1 MPRREFGLRFQ
12 SERETPNTVCF
23 QEVRE
28 TDSPYHLERPIVGRL
43 YISKKAL
50 AEMGEP
56 RTLIVSISA
65 EDSAT
70 PRPGGAGEVP

>member
-1 MPRREFGLRFQ
+1 VRRERTGSRYRRRGVF
-12 SERETPNTVCF
+12 TANTVCF

-28 TDSPYHLERPIVGRL
+28 ADTPYPLERPIVGRL

-56 RTLIVSISA
+56 RTLIVSIAA
-65 EDSAT
+65 ED
-70 PRPGGAGEVP
+70 

>member
-1 MPRREFGLRFQ
+1 VPRREFGLRFQ

-28 TDSPYHLERPIVGRL
+28 TDSPYPLERPIVGRL

-65 EDSAT
+65 GDSVT
-70 PRPGGAGEVP
+70 PPPGGTGELA

>member
-1 MPRREFGLRFQ
+1 VPRREFGLRFQ
-12 SERETPNTVCF
+12 SERETANTVCF

-28 TDSPYHLERPIVGRL
+28 TDTPYPLERPIVGRL

-56 RTLIVSISA
+56 RTLIVSIA
-65 EDSAT
+65 AADAPEPAD
-70 PRPGGAGEVP
+70 GAAREQS